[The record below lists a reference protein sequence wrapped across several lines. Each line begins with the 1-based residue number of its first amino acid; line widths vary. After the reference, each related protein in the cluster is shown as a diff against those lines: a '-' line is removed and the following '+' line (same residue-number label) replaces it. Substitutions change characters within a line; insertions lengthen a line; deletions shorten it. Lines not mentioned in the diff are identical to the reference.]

1 MHLLLAEDERELS
14 NALVAILQYNHYT
27 VDAVYNGQDALDYL
41 SAGGYDI
48 AILDVMMPLL
58 DGIEV
63 LRRLRAGDCRIP
75 VLMLTA
81 RSEIGDRVEGLDAGA
96 DDYLAKPF
104 ATEELLARLRALTRR
119 PASFAGN
126 VLAAGNLTLNRAT
139 FEMATAKGAF
149 RLGSKEFQL
158 MEMLLQNRGHLISAD
173 RFLDKIW
180 GYDSPVEVNVVWVYL
195 SYLRKKLLAL
205 DATVRIKAVRN
216 IGYVLEDTP

>member
-1 MHLLLAEDERELS
+1 MRLLLAEDEQELS
-14 NALVAILQYNHYT
+14 NALAAILRYNHYA
-27 VDAVYNGQDALDYL
+27 VDTVYNGQDALDYL
-41 SAGGYDI
+41 SAGGYDV

-63 LRRLRAGDCRIP
+63 LRRLRAQDCRIP
-75 VLMLTA
+75 VLLLTA
-81 RSEIGDRVEGLDAGA
+81 KSQIGDRVEGLDAGA

-119 PASFAGN
+119 PAAFSGT

-139 FEMATAKGAF
+139 FEMATAKGVF
-149 RLGSKEFQL
+149 RLANKEFQL
-158 MEMLLQNRGHLISAD
+158 MEMLLQNRGHLIPAD
-173 RFLDKIW
+173 RFLEKIW

-205 DATVRIKAVRN
+205 GATVRIKAVRN
-216 IGYVLEDTP
+216 IGYVLEDMP